1 MPTLRER
8 ALAAFAGASSV
19 NRKLIVLM
27 LLIVVAVASVLV
39 ALNSAKPYRAAA
51 ASRSDSVSSAWPSS
65 AAVQSA
71 TLYVHVVGEIRKPG
85 IYELDS
91 GSRIFDLVFAAGG
104 FTEKADQ
111 ASVNLAREITD
122 GEQIVV
128 LPIGVAATTSS
139 GTAAG
144 ALISLNRASQSELEA
159 LPGVGPALASRM
171 IDWRT
176 TNGGFKRK
184 DDLLKVSGIGQKM
197 FAAIE
202 KLVTL

>member
-1 MPTLRER
+1 MPTLREK
-8 ALAAFAGASSV
+8 AIAAFSGASSI

-27 LLIVVAVASVLV
+27 LLIVLAVAAVLV

-51 ASRSDSVSSAWPSS
+51 ALGDDSAASPWPSS
-65 AAVQSA
+65 PAVQPA
-71 TLYVHVVGEIRKPG
+71 TLYVHVVGEVSSPG

-104 FTEKADQ
+104 FTVRADR

-128 LPIGVAATTSS
+128 LPKGASAASSSVA
-139 GTAAG
+139 AAG
-144 ALISLNRASQSELEA
+144 ALISLNRASKAELEA

-184 DDLLKVSGIGQKM
+184 EDLLKVSGIGQKM
-197 FAAIE
+197 FAALE